1 MAYKYYSQLD
11 YPDMPYCGGTV
22 ASSGC
27 GLCSCCM
34 VVENMTGSSFTPAQA
49 VKLANDCRAW
59 DNTGTEITLLAPAVC
74 EKFGLTYELTCD
86 HGKMQQ
92 FLQNGEGMAIANSG
106 GDREGWTGVFTHGG
120 HFIVLV
126 GAKGREI
133 CVMDPHVPAGKF
145 DEPGRKGK
153 VRMEGNL
160 CYVDIAVLARDCEN
174 RYPSYC
180 LFRKK

>member
-1 MAYKYYSQLD
+1 
-11 YPDMPYCGGTV
+11 
-22 ASSGC
+22 
-27 GLCSCCM
+27 
-34 VVENMTGSSFTPAQA
+34 
-49 VKLANDCRAW
+49 
-59 DNTGTEITLLAPAVC
+59 
-74 EKFGLTYELTCD
+74 
-86 HGKMQQ
+86 
-92 FLQNGEGMAIANSG
+92 MAIANSG

-133 CVMDPHVPAGKF
+133 CVMDPHVPEGKF